1 MINSNDG
8 SFEIDNLYDGV
19 VKNDILSELK
29 SIGIKNEN
37 KLYNNVNSILKPMPE
52 ILIPSDNGSLVINPT
67 LNRESLHN
75 IISDTR
81 NNVIKTFLKEEDIQT
96 KNSIIKKIIDNVYEI
111 KMLEERKNKLT
122 KDKYHL
128 LTN

>member
-1 MINSNDG
+1 
-8 SFEIDNLYDGV
+8 
-19 VKNDILSELK
+19 
-29 SIGIKNEN
+29 
-37 KLYNNVNSILKPMPE
+37 MPE

-111 KMLEERKNKLT
+111 KMLEERKIKLT